1 MKKLKNLTN
10 KMVNALKN
18 LLKKMPVTLITI
30 FIFTVFAAITF
41 DMDVS
46 KFKNENTLQIIYSFL
61 ALFTLISLFIET
73 AYDFK
78 KKSIKFISY
87 VVNLAITSIFVYV
100 FYTSKEYLFG
110 FSINFVQE
118 RMGLFLYGL
127 ASICILTA
135 LYKMYRKSTLNF
147 NEYVYTVVAGSLKIM
162 AFDFVISLGVAI
174 IYFLFKALIFSSLD
188 PVFYSRIIILVQ
200 GIFFL
205 PAILKVFFNDGQK
218 ESSTFFKVLNLYIV
232 LPLYGFISAILY
244 IYIVK
249 LFIQKEIP
257 SNFIYP
263 VVAAIFIAGFFLF
276 NFLRNHKEIK
286 FIDKVTKILP
296 FYLIPLII
304 LQIYA
309 VIVRFLGYGIT
320 ISRYI
325 TYMFLA
331 FEIITILLM
340 IIKKSEKIYLSIV
353 VFMILSVIATLT
365 PFNMVTVS
373 NNNQNSRIEKYM
385 KMDTNE
391 MTSEQMEAF
400 EGAYDYLKEQTNKE
414 KYITVDVENKMKEIK
429 SLSAKNED
437 NKDNSNLSARQKI
450 YYNKTLGNY
459 DDTINIAGYST
470 MKEFKYS
477 YNDDYEKAESSEY
490 DEAMKKIVNELIN
503 VKENDRTSVA
513 DYLEK
518 IDYTFKIDDK
528 QVLRINKI
536 SAYYRKSSDINSN
549 EFSIEYISCN
559 GYLLR
564 K

>member
-1 MKKLKNLTN
+1 
-10 KMVNALKN
+10 
-18 LLKKMPVTLITI
+18 
-30 FIFTVFAAITF
+30 
-41 DMDVS
+41 
-46 KFKNENTLQIIYSFL
+46 
-61 ALFTLISLFIET
+61 
-73 AYDFK
+73 
-78 KKSIKFISY
+78 
-87 VVNLAITSIFVYV
+87 
-100 FYTSKEYLFG
+100 
-110 FSINFVQE
+110 
-118 RMGLFLYGL
+118 
-127 ASICILTA
+127 
-135 LYKMYRKSTLNF
+135 
-147 NEYVYTVVAGSLKIM
+147 
-162 AFDFVISLGVAI
+162 
-174 IYFLFKALIFSSLD
+174 
-188 PVFYSRIIILVQ
+188 
-200 GIFFL
+200 
-205 PAILKVFFNDGQK
+205 
-218 ESSTFFKVLNLYIV
+218 
-232 LPLYGFISAILY
+232 
-244 IYIVK
+244 
-249 LFIQKEIP
+249 
-257 SNFIYP
+257 
-263 VVAAIFIAGFFLF
+263 
-276 NFLRNHKEIK
+276 
-286 FIDKVTKILP
+286 
-296 FYLIPLII
+296 
-304 LQIYA
+304 
-309 VIVRFLGYGIT
+309 
-320 ISRYI
+320 
-325 TYMFLA
+325 
-331 FEIITILLM
+331 M

-385 KMDTNE
+385 KINTNE

-429 SLSAKNED
+429 SLSDKNED